1 MRSEAERT
9 GLLRKAFQVCT
20 PANAQVSGAGTQ
32 FCEERP
38 SAQPVEDFRI
48 LPAVRTGRSENRVSR
63 PIPLGAGFQRRGRS
77 PRPNPREGFPKGRA
91 AARPFVSFQG
101 GAGGNRNP
109 PAFLF
114 RGPGGHSLFKREY
127 PPGFSV
133 PKRYS
138 SAGNPGNLFGKT
150 KRKWGFNPV
159 RHSRTSPYQSGAF
172 DVSKENVGCI
182 LRGKAALPAANR
194 RLFTDHP
201 GSAACSCTGGRPGPG
216 SVPRWGW
223 RGYGCPPPPGSGW

>member
-1 MRSEAERT
+1 MRRVRWKRKDAFVQTCSKRKFGECGSQLFCSEICF
-9 GLLRKAFQVCT
+9 LLRGTGGVRISFSLVHRADSHMK
-20 PANAQVSGAGTQ
+20 PRDANRT
-32 FCEERP
+32 P
-38 SAQPVEDFRI
+38 SASFSAAAPHPQEGFPEARPVSF
-48 LPAVRTGRSENRVSR
+48 S
-63 PIPLGAGFQRRGRS
+63 Q
-77 PRPNPREGFPKGRA
+77 EGFPKGRA

-114 RGPGGHSLFKREY
+114 RGLGGHSLFKREY

-159 RHSRTSPYQSGAF
+159 RHRRTSSHQSGAF
-172 DVSKENVGCI
+172 DISKE
-182 LRGKAALPAANR
+182 K
-194 RLFTDHP
+194 
-201 GSAACSCTGGRPGPG
+201 
-216 SVPRWGW
+216 
-223 RGYGCPPPPGSGW
+223 

>member
-1 MRSEAERT
+1 MRRARWKRKGTESKLAHLCKFGECGSQLFCSEICF
-9 GLLRKAFQVCT
+9 LLRGTGGVRISFSLVHRADSHMK
-20 PANAQVSGAGTQ
+20 PRDANRT
-32 FCEERP
+32 P
-38 SAQPVEDFRI
+38 SAPLSAAAPHPQEGFPEARPVSF
-48 LPAVRTGRSENRVSR
+48 S
-63 PIPLGAGFQRRGRS
+63 Q
-77 PRPNPREGFPKGRA
+77 EGFPKGRA

-159 RHSRTSPYQSGAF
+159 RHRRTSSHQSGAF
-172 DVSKENVGCI
+172 DISKE
-182 LRGKAALPAANR
+182 K
-194 RLFTDHP
+194 
-201 GSAACSCTGGRPGPG
+201 
-216 SVPRWGW
+216 
-223 RGYGCPPPPGSGW
+223 